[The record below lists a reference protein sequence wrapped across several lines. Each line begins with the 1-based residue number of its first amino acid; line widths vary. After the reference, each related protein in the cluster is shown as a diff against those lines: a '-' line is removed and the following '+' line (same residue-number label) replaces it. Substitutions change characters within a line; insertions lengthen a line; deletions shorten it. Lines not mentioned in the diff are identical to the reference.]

1 MMKIKLGPALKVYNS
16 ILVFRT
22 SQDLA
27 GEDAVSSQEAMGGML
42 YLRDHGHRRALF
54 FQQEPQPQELDF
66 SVSVAKPKYER
77 DLVKRPWLLRVEDLM
92 ADPVPAM
99 PKPPGPAGP

>member
-1 MMKIKLGPALKVYNS
+1 MDEDRAGSSPEGLQLHPRA
-16 ILVFRT
+16 
-22 SQDLA
+22 QDLPGA
-27 GEDAVSSQEAMGGML
+27 QWGGCHLRPGGHGGTL

-66 SVSVAKPKYER
+66 SVSMVKPKYER
-77 DLVKRPWLLRVEDLM
+77 DLVKRPWLLRLEDLM

-99 PKPPGPAGP
+99 PKPSGPAGP